1 MKKFILIPDSFK
13 GTLSSLQVCNIME
26 RSIRSRFSD
35 AEIVKIPVADG
46 GEGSV
51 DAFLLAVGGQKVE
64 VEVTGPHFEKMR
76 SFYGLIDEGQTA
88 VIEMAACAGL
98 PLVGTHRDPRIT
110 TTYGVGELILHA
122 ARQGVS
128 KIILGLGGSATN
140 DAGVG
145 CMAALGIRFFNQAHQ
160 TFVPVGGTL
169 SEINTIDVSSL
180 NPLIKEI
187 EFVTMCDIDNPLYGT
202 EGAAYIFGPQKG
214 ATPEMV
220 RFLDGNL
227 KSLATVVETTLG
239 FKEWDFKG
247 AGAAGG
253 MGYGAKVFLHSKIQ
267 MGIQTVLDIT
277 RFDQLIEN
285 ADYIFT
291 GEGRLDSQSMRGK
304 VVIGVA
310 RRAKKVPA
318 KLVAVVGQVTA
329 DPADLKREGIDHVV
343 VTNYL
348 NLPFEELKPRAELDM
363 TTVVDDFVKS
373 IS

>member
-122 ARQGVS
+122 AQQGVS

>member
-26 RSIRSRFSD
+26 QSIRNRFVD

-51 DAFLLAVGGQKVE
+51 EAFLLAVGGQRIE
-64 VEVTGPHFEKMR
+64 VEVTGPHFEKMK
-76 SFYGLIDEGQTA
+76 SFYGLIDDGKTA

-98 PLVGTHRDPRIT
+98 PLVGDRKDPRIT

-122 ARQGVS
+122 AHQGVQ

-145 CMAALGIRFFNQAHQ
+145 CMAALGIRFLDAQGES
-160 TFVPVGGTL
+160 FVPVGGTL
-169 SEINTIDVSSL
+169 SKVVTIDASTL
-180 NPLIKEI
+180 HPLIKNI
-187 EFVTMCDIDNPLYGT
+187 DFVTMCDIDNPLYGT

-214 ATPEMV
+214 ATPEIV
-220 RFLDGNL
+220 RFLDANL
-227 KSLATVVETTLG
+227 KALADTIEHTLG

-253 MGYGAKVFLHSKIQ
+253 MGYGAKVFLNSLIQ

-277 RFDQLIEN
+277 HFDDLIEN

-310 RRAKKVPA
+310 RRVKKVPA
-318 KLVAVVGQVTA
+318 QLVAVVGQVTA
-329 DPADLKREGIDHVV
+329 DPSDLKREGIDHVV

-348 NLPFEELKPRAELDM
+348 NLSFEQLKTRADRDM
-363 TTVVDDFVKS
+363 KKVVDEF
-373 IS
+373 IQTIH